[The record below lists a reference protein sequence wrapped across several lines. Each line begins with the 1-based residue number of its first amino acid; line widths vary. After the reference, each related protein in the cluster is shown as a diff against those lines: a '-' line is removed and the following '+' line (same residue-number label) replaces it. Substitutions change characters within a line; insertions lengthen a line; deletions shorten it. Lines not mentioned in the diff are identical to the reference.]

1 VSGRRPSVGEVQ
13 RVAEFRAAL
22 RRFQARSDQAAR
34 SASLTPQRYLLLV
47 TIKGAPDGS
56 ERATVSE
63 VADRLYMPQTTVSDL
78 VARAEAVGLL
88 RRVPS
93 EVDGR
98 MAHLSLTAEG
108 ERRLSGCMEALEN
121 DRDELERALSSATS
135 RMRSMGREP

>member
-1 VSGRRPSVGEVQ
+1 VGEVQ

-34 SASLTPQRYLLLV
+34 SADLTPQRYLLLV

-98 MAHLSLTAEG
+98 MAHLSLTDEG

-121 DRDELERALSSATS
+121 DRAELELALSSATR
-135 RMRSMGREP
+135 RMRSMGRPS